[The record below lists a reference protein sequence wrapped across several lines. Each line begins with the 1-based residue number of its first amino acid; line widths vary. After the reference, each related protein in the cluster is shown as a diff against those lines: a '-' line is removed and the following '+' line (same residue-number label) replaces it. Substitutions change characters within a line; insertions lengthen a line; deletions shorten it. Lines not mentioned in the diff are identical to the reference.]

1 MRKSVFKS
9 YSMVIEMDLIRNCS
23 IGKYDALARVRCMV
37 FRKQHENWLM
47 CPLFCI
53 KPSKH
58 QSIKELILLRI
69 LKMHQDINLTIKAS
83 SQVWNARMLLTSS
96 ALGICRTFALEDP
109 LKEMRRSYFC
119 QCFFPHIGKYIVSR
133 HTFLNYCTWDVTSS
147 IWLMRPFVLHLLG
160 ITASHKGIKSGLF
173 ETWGDT
179 SAPGIC
185 RTSPQRNAQICW
197 SSFCQLAMCRK
208 SFHWNL
214 HCIEARVLELRW
226 VGCYKKHV
234 NGINIVNKS
243 SPTLVAPC
251 VWYFIRP
258 FLPLVMLQE
267 TTEKIPDINL
277 VCPNFE

>member
-185 RTSPQRNAQICW
+185 RREDPLNEMRRSVDHPFANWQCARNPCIY
-197 SSFCQLAMCRK
+197 
-208 SFHWNL
+208 WNL

-234 NGINIVNKS
+234 NGINSK
-243 SPTLVAPC
+243 
-251 VWYFIRP
+251 
-258 FLPLVMLQE
+258 
-267 TTEKIPDINL
+267 
-277 VCPNFE
+277 

>member
-119 QCFFPHIGKYIVSR
+119 QCFF
-133 HTFLNYCTWDVTSS
+133 SS
-147 IWLMRPFVLHLLG
+147 YWKI
-160 ITASHKGIKSGLF
+160 
-173 ETWGDT
+173 
-179 SAPGIC
+179 
-185 RTSPQRNAQICW
+185 
-197 SSFCQLAMCRK
+197 
-208 SFHWNL
+208 
-214 HCIEARVLELRW
+214 HCIEAHVLELLYMR
-226 VGCYKKHV
+226 CYKQHMIDAAFCFASIGHH
-234 NGINIVNKS
+234 GI
-243 SPTLVAPC
+243 T
-251 VWYFIRP
+251 
-258 FLPLVMLQE
+258 
-267 TTEKIPDINL
+267 
-277 VCPNFE
+277 